1 MAKTTPLSEKL
12 GRNVFFGTSPDLP
25 RIIEVD
31 LARLREN
38 PDQPRK
44 EFDQDALQE
53 LADSIARHGLIQPIA
68 VAPDPNDQ
76 DYFIVVAGGRRFR
89 AFKLLNR
96 ETIPA
101 IITQGNL
108 DEIALIENIQRQDLN
123 PLEEAE
129 ALAKMIDR
137 HGYTQGELGKVIGKR
152 QNTVSETLSL
162 NTLPQLIKDEYR
174 TSDISL
180 KTSRISKSVLIEIAR
195 IDNETEQL
203 ALWEQ
208 VKRGNGTVR
217 AARQSRKKPGTGARG
232 ESSPAKQL
240 LTAGKSFARKLEQM
254 DPQDLVDDEAQY
266 AELIELRNKID
277 ELMDDLQMSL
287 QKDPGGS
294 L

>member
-44 EFDQDALQE
+44 EFDQAALQE

-68 VAPDPNDQ
+68 VAPDPNEQ
-76 DYFIVVAGGRRFR
+76 DGFIVVAGGRRFR
-89 AFKLLNR
+89 AFKLMDR

-101 IITQGNL
+101 IITEGNP

-129 ALAKMIDR
+129 ALARMMDR

-152 QNTVSETLSL
+152 QNTVSEALSL
-162 NTLPQLIKDEYR
+162 NSLPQLIEDEYR
-174 TSDISL
+174 TSD
-180 KTSRISKSVLIEIAR
+180 TSSSISKSVLIEIAR
-195 IDNETEQL
+195 IDDEADQL

-208 VKRGNGTVR
+208 VKGGNGTVR
-217 AARQSRKKPGTGARG
+217 AARQSKKKPGSGGRA

-266 AELIELRNKID
+266 AELVELRNKID
-277 ELMDDLQMSL
+277 ELVDGLQMSL
-287 QKDPGGS
+287 QK
-294 L
+294 

>member
-31 LARLREN
+31 MARLREN
-38 PDQPRK
+38 PDQPR
-44 EFDQDALQE
+44 QDFYKDTLQE

-68 VAPDPNDQ
+68 VAPDPNEQ
-76 DYFIVVAGGRRFR
+76 DHFIVAAGGRRFR
-89 AFKLLNR
+89 AHKILKR

-129 ALAKMIDR
+129 ALARMMER

-152 QNTVSETLSL
+152 QNTISETLSL

-174 TSDISL
+174 TSDTS
-180 KTSRISKSVLIEIAR
+180 SRISKSVLIEIAR

-203 ALWEQ
+203 AFWEQ
-208 VKRGNGTVR
+208 VKGGNGTVR
-217 AARQSRKKPGTGARG
+217 AARQSKKKPGAG
-232 ESSPAKQL
+232 EREASSPTKQL
-240 LTAGKSFARKLEQM
+240 LTAGKSFARKLEQV
-254 DPQDLVDDEAQY
+254 DPQELLDDEAQY
-266 AELIELRNKID
+266 AELVELRNKID
-277 ELMDDLQMSL
+277 DLVDELQMSL
-287 QKDPGGS
+287 QK
-294 L
+294 